1 MIRVAKVKDNKDEEK
16 LGRVK
21 VEIIPEFQGFLDN
34 QLPWANPKQ
43 KFDASKDFSQNV
55 PDKDS
60 YILVEV
66 NNTWTQFS
74 YDLTMPF
81 SNKKDGMEAAYK
93 FLSENLPS
101 YTANAPEPVKLE
113 YSSTPEYLK
122 FEDKTNGQLGIIF
135 SNGRYL
141 YWSGKDEKK
150 MIFGYKDI
158 KYMEILENG
167 SFTFLLNIDN
177 QNYSQVKLNESGDF
191 QFTTD
196 MQKPLGNK
204 NILDM
209 KADGTFKFTNNQP
222 ENKAGFIEYKNDG
235 KVTIKNNTHKS
246 SIELDSSTGNIS
258 AITDDKY
265 KIILQKDGNLM
276 FEGKVV
282 KSDNLALFTEINR
295 IFDFLLNSHTH
306 KVIIGSNTYTT
317 TAPSNSPDPEYSPNK
332 VKAN

>member
-60 YILVEV
+60 YILIEV

-113 YSSTPEYLK
+113 YSATPEYLK

-177 QNYSQVKLNESGDF
+177 ENYSQVKLNESGDF

-196 MQKPLGNK
+196 IQKPLGNK

-222 ENKAGFIEYKNDG
+222 GNKAGFIEYKDDG
-235 KVTIKNNTHKS
+235 KVTIKNNTHNS
-246 SIELDSSTGNIS
+246 SIELDSSTGD
-258 AITDDKY
+258 ITTITNSNNKLVLKKNGELVFTGPNAGTDH
-265 KIILQKDGNLM
+265 
-276 FEGKVV
+276 V
-282 KSDNLALFTEINR
+282 SLFTQIDEAVKY
-295 IFDFLLNSHTH
+295 LLTHTH
-306 KVIIGSNTYTT
+306 TYNPGSGNPTQT
-317 TAPSNSPDPEYSPNK
+317 SSPTSPYEYDSS
-332 VKAN
+332 KAKAH